1 MRSFITLLALVGLST
16 AGPLQQR
23 QSSSCSYWME
33 DIKHQG
39 IASFNANPSGY
50 QVFRNVKDF
59 GAKGDGNT
67 DDTAAIQTAMS
78 SGDRCA
84 PGICNSTTTTPA
96 VIYFPAGTYIISAP
110 IVDYYY
116 TQMIGNPNCLPT
128 LKASSA
134 FKVAPGQLAMIEDDP
149 YSTTSGNAD
158 WASVNIFNR
167 QIRNFVIDTTAVAA
181 SSAITGIH
189 WATAQATSLQNI
201 VFQMSSAGGT
211 QHQGVFMESGKW
223 DLKELHKNALTV
235 CRICWLRNRFD
246 L

>member
-1 MRSFITLLALVGLST
+1 
-16 AGPLQQR
+16 
-23 QSSSCSYWME
+23 ME
-33 DIKHQG
+33 DVKHQG

-59 GAKGDGNT
+59 GAKGDGST

-128 LKASSA
+128 LKASSS
-134 FKVAPGQLAMIEDDP
+134 FKVSPGQLAMIEDDP

-167 QIRNFVIDTTAVAA
+167 QIRNLVIDTTAVAA
-181 SSAITGIH
+181 GSAITGIH

-211 QHQGVFMESGKW
+211 QHQGVFMESGKL
-223 DLKELHKNALTV
+223 DLKELHKKVLTV